1 MTDDT
6 QKNQAADETEK
17 NLAQANKQIQ
27 ELTETAKR
35 AMADLQNYRKQ
46 VEKERKDFAAFASAM
61 LLMELLPILDSF
73 NRAFNHVPEEIKNTE
88 WFKGALQIE
97 QQLAGVIKRQ
107 GVIEMSSQV
116 GKKLDTA
123 IHEPIT
129 VGPGEKDV
137 VVEEFEKGYL
147 LGEKVLRPAKVKV
160 GSGEQQITQS

>member
-1 MTDDT
+1 MNDDT
-6 QKNQAADETEK
+6 KKVQAGEPTEQNISSAD
-17 NLAQANKQIQ
+17 KQIQ

-35 AMADLQNYRKQ
+35 AMADLQNYKKQ
-46 VEKERKDFAAFASAM
+46 VEKEQAQFVVFANAA

-73 NRAFNHVPEEIKNTE
+73 NRAFSITPDEIKNTD

-97 QQLAGVIKRQ
+97 QQLAGVIKKQ
-107 GVIEMSSQV
+107 GVAEMPSQV
-116 GKKLDTA
+116 GKKLNTH

-137 VVEEFEKGYL
+137 IIEEFEKGYL

-160 GSGEQQITQS
+160 GNGS

>member
-1 MTDDT
+1 MNDNATKDQAGDQTD
-6 QKNQAADETEK
+6 AD
-17 NLAQANKQIQ
+17 KQIQ

-46 VEKERKDFAAFASAM
+46 VEKERKDFAAFANAM

-73 NRAFNHVPEEIKNTE
+73 NRAFNQVPDEIKKTE

-97 QQLAGVIKRQ
+97 QQLAAIMKKQ
-107 GVIEMSSQV
+107 GVIEMEPQT
-116 GKKLDTA
+116 GKKLDTL

-129 VGPGEKDV
+129 VGPGEKDI

-147 LGEKVLRPAKVKV
+147 LEEKVLRPAKVKV
-160 GSGEQQITQS
+160 GSGENPAQA

>member
-1 MTDDT
+1 MTQQQNDSD
-6 QKNQAADETEK
+6 KIQADLES
-17 NLAQANKQIQ
+17 ANKQIQ

-46 VEKERKDFAAFASAM
+46 IEKERKDFAAFASAM

-73 NRAFNHVPEEIKNTE
+73 NRAFNQVPGEIKNTD

-107 GVIEMSSQV
+107 GVIEMPSQI
-116 GKKLDTA
+116 GKKLDTN

-129 VGPGEKDV
+129 IGPGEKDIIID
-137 VVEEFEKGYL
+137 EFEKGYM
-147 LGEKVLRPAKVKV
+147 LGKKVLRPAKVKV
-160 GSGEQQITQS
+160 GSGEPA

>member
-6 QKNQAADETEK
+6 KKNQAGDQAEQDIAD
-17 NLAQANKQIQ
+17 ANKQIQ

-46 VEKERKDFAAFASAM
+46 VEKERKDFAAFASAG

-73 NRAFNHVPEEIKNTE
+73 NRAFSQVPEEIKNTD
-88 WFKGALQIE
+88 WFKGALGIE
-97 QQLAGVIKRQ
+97 QQLAAIMKRQ
-107 GVIEMSSQV
+107 GVIEMGSQT

-137 VVEEFEKGYL
+137 VIEEFEKGYM

-160 GSGEQQITQS
+160 GSGVP